1 MQVSTTYINQNAC
14 GRRADIKD
22 LPYPVGNETK
32 TFLPGIKLGIA
43 SFRMSFRVKPKR
55 SAT

>member
-1 MQVSTTYINQNAC
+1 MQVSTTYINQNAS

-43 SFRMSFRVKPKR
+43 SFCMSFRVKPKH